1 MLDAHH
7 THQDTLDE
15 LIQRR
20 TEFLVGYQDQALAD
34 RYLALVNRVR
44 DHDAVDD
51 SLIEAV
57 AKSYFKLLAY
67 KDEYEVARLHTQTG
81 FLDDIRKNYGNKAKV
96 RFHMAPPLLSRKKDS
111 RGRPRKKT
119 FGTGTIT
126 LLKLLAKLRTL
137 RGTPF
142 DVFGYSHDRRIERA
156 LIAEFEQ
163 RLEKALEQLTV
174 DNASEIR
181 DIIASYMDI
190 RGYGPVKDTAI
201 EDVRARTESH

>member
-1 MLDAHH
+1 
-7 THQDTLDE
+7 
-15 LIQRR
+15 
-20 TEFLVGYQDQALAD
+20 
-34 RYLALVNRVR
+34 
-44 DHDAVDD
+44 
-51 SLIEAV
+51 
-57 AKSYFKLLAY
+57 
-67 KDEYEVARLHTQTG
+67 
-81 FLDDIRKNYGNKAKV
+81 
-96 RFHMAPPLLSRKKDS
+96 MAPPLLSRKTDS

-137 RGTPF
+137 RGTPL

-174 DNASEIR
+174 DNASEMR

-201 EDVRARTESH
+201 EDVRARIESH